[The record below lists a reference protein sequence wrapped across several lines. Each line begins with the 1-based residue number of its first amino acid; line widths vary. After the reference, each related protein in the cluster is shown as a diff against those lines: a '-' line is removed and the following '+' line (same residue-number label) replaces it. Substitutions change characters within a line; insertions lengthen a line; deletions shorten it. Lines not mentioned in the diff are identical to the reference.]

1 MGWME
6 RSPPSLT
13 HFGDIRSRIRNL
25 QRNIIVYSI
34 DAFFYRYRRCHYQFV
49 GKKFLVVVCTTKYTT
64 MYLLDN
70 NHRRTIMFQTVDTS
84 FYDGRYKS
92 WYIME
97 DNHNQIK
104 LWLHLPQ
111 LNVMSDKLMDWR
123 RMKWSS
129 LIVMEWKG
137 SCRECVCVMCRQ
149 HQ

>member
-1 MGWME
+1 
-6 RSPPSLT
+6 
-13 HFGDIRSRIRNL
+13 
-25 QRNIIVYSI
+25 
-34 DAFFYRYRRCHYQFV
+34 
-49 GKKFLVVVCTTKYTT
+49 

-111 LNVMSDKLMDWR
+111 LNVMSDKLMD
-123 RMKWSS
+123 
-129 LIVMEWKG
+129 
-137 SCRECVCVMCRQ
+137 
-149 HQ
+149 